1 MSGSAGG
8 NRITRAVVEDTVQDY
23 IKKVLSK
30 FPGFKTAKVTGSYN
44 AGTKQDFGDI
54 DLIVQLDGTDKKI
67 IKQDLAKYFATL
79 PDSIIIP
86 FKSDKY
92 KGKKS
97 LSSGELV
104 TVLYPI
110 AGVPGDYVQIDN
122 IVSISEE
129 ESTFK
134 NTFLDYTAEVQGL
147 LLGLAKI
154 ICLEEDPKEIFK
166 RLGITNVPAL
176 EPNQEYEFNLS
187 GAGLTLRI
195 VTLDNFKETERTD
208 VWKSSDWSTV
218 KKLFANYNID
228 VDFKTLLKELVSKL
242 KNQRSKN
249 RVKGIFKSM
258 VSIKSGEV
266 GTPKG
271 DNKQIS
277 LDAVDS
283 MLENILFKGLVKEL
297 ISGFITEEITK
308 ESIALYPGKFKPPH
322 KGHFGIAKQ
331 LLEKVDRVEIIISPK
346 EVEGIT
352 AEKSKAIWELYN
364 RLLGGK
370 LDIKIINESPVK
382 YVLDTIEANPNNHY
396 VAVYGKGEESRY
408 RNVGKDPRY
417 MNAEVFDGGTTTF
430 GGENINA
437 SDFRNAI
444 RSGKDIS
451 RFIPD
456 GISKKVVAKDLDS
469 MLENTQI
476 SFPTPLPITLQDAM
490 LSLTTYMIENDMKIL
505 PLPKIKIIDNDSKNA
520 DGIFGSTAYYNPNEC
535 SITLYTLNRHLK
547 DILRSYAH
555 EMIHRI
561 QDNEGRLKNITTTN
575 TNEDDD
581 LLKLEKEAY
590 LNGNITFRNWEDSL
604 KNPKPVKKVYFLDTE
619 KYNRPRTI
627 HENLWHTLNEIILT
641 SDNAVETYGNL
652 DRGKFQVGNTTYM
665 YDIKQ
670 VSNPYNDGGRFFN
683 IMFHPEDNKIDTLTG
698 TSTKENYIKILSTMY
713 KVILNFSKETEPEYI
728 GISSMDN
735 APYKNYHM
743 VYANLTDNKFN
754 RIPGYFRKDVNLEFN
769 TPQGKGRFVV
779 LKRKD
784 EPLNEGRYDTISNKS
799 SSMIFNK
806 WKQDFL
812 AGKKQS
818 VLKTFVENDNV
829 EFGLVAMLKFKNEG
843 EDLKVDGG
851 LEETENGNVIYVD
864 FEVDKNVLPEM
875 WSEISMNLKDV
886 IRHEIEHI
894 TQNDELNYPSKFMED
909 DLIARIAINQKLL
922 PRGEYFKL
930 KKEIDANLQGMY
942 FRAKKEK
949 RPFIDVINDYLDA
962 QSITPEQ
969 KEEVLNLWRPRASK
983 LSLPKF

>member
-79 PDSIIIP
+79 PDSIIVP

-134 NTFLDYTAEVQGL
+134 NTFLDYSAEVQGL
-147 LLGLAKI
+147 LLGLAKVV
-154 ICLEEDPKEIFK
+154 CLEEDPKEIFK

-283 MLENILFKGLVKEL
+283 MLENTLFKGLVKEL
-297 ISGFITEEITK
+297 LSGFIAEEITK

-322 KGHFGIAKQ
+322 KGHFEVAKQ
-331 LLEKVDRVEIIISPK
+331 LLEKVDKVEIIISPK

-352 AEKSKAIWELYN
+352 AEKSKAVWELYN

-370 LDIKIINESPVK
+370 LDIKIINESPIK

-408 RNVGKDPRY
+408 RNIGKDPRY
-417 MNAEVFDGGTTTF
+417 MNAEVFDGGTTTSD
-430 GGENINA
+430 GENINA
-437 SDFRNAI
+437 TDFRNAI
-444 RSGKDIS
+444 KTGEDIS

-456 GISKKVVAKDLDS
+456 GINKKVVSKDLETDS
-469 MLENTQI
+469 INEHCGCDDSL
-476 SFPTPLPITLQDAM
+476 PTTLKDAM
-490 LSLTTYMIENDMKIL
+490 LSLTTYMIENDMNIT
-505 PLPKIKIIDNDSKNA
+505 PLPKIRIIDDDSKNA
-520 DGIFGSTAYYNPNEC
+520 EGIFGSTAYYNPNEC
-535 SITLYTLNRHLK
+535 SITLYTLNRHPK

-561 QDNEGRLKNITTTN
+561 QDNEGRLKNVATTN
-575 TNEDDD
+575 TNEDSD
-581 LLKLEKEAY
+581 LLELEKEAY

-604 KNPKPVKKVYFLDTE
+604 KNPKPVKEVYFLDTE

-627 HENLWHTLNEIILT
+627 HENLWHTLNEITLT
-641 SDNAVETYGNL
+641 SDNAVEINGDLTK
-652 DRGKFQVGNTTYM
+652 GKFQVGNIKYT

-670 VSNPYNDGGRFFN
+670 VSNPYDDGGRFFN
-683 IMFHPEDNKIDTLTG
+683 IMFHPEDNI
-698 TSTKENYIKILSTMY
+698 TSTPQEGKENYIKILSTMY
-713 KVILNFSKETEPEYI
+713 KVILDFAEEAEPEYI
-728 GISSMDN
+728 GISSLDN
-735 APYKNYHM
+735 NKNYHM
-743 VYANLTDNKFN
+743 VYANLTDNKSN

-784 EPLNEGRYDTISNKS
+784 ESLNEGRYDTVSNKS

-818 VLKTFVENDNV
+818 VLKTFVESEDV
-829 EFGLVAMLKFKNEG
+829 EFGLVATLKFKNEG
-843 EDLKVDGG
+843 EDLQVDGG
-851 LEETENGNVIYVD
+851 LEETEDGNVIYVD
-864 FEVDKNVLPEM
+864 FKVDRNILPEM

-886 IRHEIEHI
+886 MRHEIEHI

-909 DLIARIAINQKLL
+909 DLIARIAINQDLL

-930 KKEIDANLQGMY
+930 EKEIDANLQGMY
-942 FRAKKEK
+942 FRAKKER
-949 RPFIDVINDYLDA
+949 RPFTDIINDYLDA
-962 QSITPEQ
+962 QSLTPEQ
-969 KEEVLNLWRPRASK
+969 REEVLNLWRPRAIK